1 MSMMMPPDMGA
12 PPADPAAGG
21 GGMPPDLMA
30 LLGGGGGGAPAEA
43 GAPSITDGAPG
54 GGEDALVLAL
64 DALQD
69 AIDNEADQEDIQV
82 MLQCQAKLQSI
93 LAKNQA
99 EADKA
104 MGGGA
109 SPSATRKMAASVG
122 GAY

>member
-1 MSMMMPPDMGA
+1 MMMPPDMAGGA
-12 PPADPAAGG
+12 PPGEAGLDS

-30 LLGGGGGGAPAEA
+30 LLGGAMGGGEAPAE
-43 GAPSITDGAPG
+43 GGPPSITEGTPG

-99 EADKA
+99 EADKS

-109 SPSATRKMAASVG
+109 SPAATRKMASSL
-122 GAY
+122 